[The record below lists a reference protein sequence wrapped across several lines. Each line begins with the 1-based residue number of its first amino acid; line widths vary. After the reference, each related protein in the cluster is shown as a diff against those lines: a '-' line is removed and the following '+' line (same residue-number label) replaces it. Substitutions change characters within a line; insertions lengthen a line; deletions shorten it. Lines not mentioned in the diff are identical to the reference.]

1 MDPQFVQ
8 QLQSC
13 LEQIATPSGTE
24 GIKAATQ
31 ALNDQFYRSPLA
43 IPGLFEILT
52 TCGTPAVRQLSA
64 VELRKRV
71 SAGKRKHW
79 KKLGSSMRDAI
90 KSRLLEIV
98 VSEPVP
104 ITRHSIARV
113 ISEVAEYE
121 LPEKAWPQLL
131 GFLMKATDSPVAQE
145 REVAIFT
152 LSNLMD
158 TVVETF
164 AENLPQIYAL
174 FAKTLQ
180 DPESLEVRV
189 TTVQAL
195 GRVAEYIEVDEDASI
210 ASFQAMIPQMLVVI
224 GQTLEAGDESAAKKG
239 FDTLETLLI
248 IEVPLINAHFNQVV
262 QFNTTVG
269 SNKALDESQRLMAL
283 NCLLWTIKFKK
294 SKIASMDLIKPIV
307 DSLITIGAEDEPE
320 DPEDDSVARTA
331 FRCLDTLSTSLSPQ
345 AVFPALFARIQEC
358 FASPDPT
365 LRKAAVMALG
375 VTVEGCSLFIQPH
388 IDQLWPFI
396 DSGLEDSDPRVRRA
410 ACTALSCICEMLVD
424 ECASR
429 HQTLVPRVSALLNDP
444 ACQRNA
450 MTALDGLLEV
460 LDDQTI
466 GLYLN
471 PLMERLLPMID
482 TAPPKLKGTVV
493 GAIGSAAYAAKGAFE
508 PYFDV
513 CMQHITPFLSLKAE
527 GEEQELRGVAQDT
540 VGTLAS
546 AVGKEKFRPFLDACL
561 NIAFEA
567 IDLNSPSL
575 RECSMIFFGTLA
587 KVYESEFVTYLPR
600 VMPAVFA
607 SLGQAEEDDGS
618 VLTSEMIKGFQ
629 PADDEEDEAEEDPN
643 FVDIDDVDLDD
654 DDLMKTTTAIA
665 VEKSVAADAVSELF
679 EYTRTHFLPYL
690 EQSIKSLAPLLAH
703 FYPTTRKAAATTL
716 LSFIT
721 VAHEITNPPKFEP
734 GIANIHMPGD
744 VRKLV
749 DLIMPEIMVVWR
761 SEDECD
767 VVSDLCS
774 SLSSVISTVGA
785 GMVAPAYLD
794 ETCSLIIAI
803 LERKSPA
810 QLDGDFD
817 DASATGDL
825 SEVESSL
832 IGCAADLVGTYATVL
847 GADFAQ
853 AFGQFLPCM
862 AKYYDPCFSPTDRN
876 NAIGS
881 LAEVINGLGA
891 AVGPFT
897 EQLLPL
903 GLKATKDEDVEVRSN
918 AAFFVGSL
926 AYWTPVDISSQ
937 YLSILECLQP
947 LFTVLDDPSREKSE
961 RAKDNAAGA
970 IARMILKNKAA
981 LPLDQVLPVFFEAL
995 PLKQDFAES
1004 SKCFEALFELIQQS
1018 HPLVEAHFEH
1028 ILAVFAHVL
1037 QNSVPAVSEE
1047 KAMIPAETRD
1057 QLVTLLRQLN
1067 TRVPDQLAACGLTQ
1081 FLS

>member
-1 MDPQFVQ
+1 
-8 QLQSC
+8 
-13 LEQIATPSGTE
+13 
-24 GIKAATQ
+24 
-31 ALNDQFYRSPLA
+31 
-43 IPGLFEILT
+43 
-52 TCGTPAVRQLSA
+52 
-64 VELRKRV
+64 
-71 SAGKRKHW
+71 
-79 KKLGSSMRDAI
+79 
-90 KSRLLEIV
+90 
-98 VSEPVP
+98 
-104 ITRHSIARV
+104 
-113 ISEVAEYE
+113 
-121 LPEKAWPQLL
+121 
-131 GFLMKATDSPVAQE
+131 
-145 REVAIFT
+145 
-152 LSNLMD
+152 
-158 TVVETF
+158 
-164 AENLPQIYAL
+164 
-174 FAKTLQ
+174 
-180 DPESLEVRV
+180 
-189 TTVQAL
+189 
-195 GRVAEYIEVDEDASI
+195 
-210 ASFQAMIPQMLVVI
+210 
-224 GQTLEAGDESAAKKG
+224 
-239 FDTLETLLI
+239 
-248 IEVPLINAHFNQVV
+248 
-262 QFNTTVG
+262 
-269 SNKALDESQRLMAL
+269 
-283 NCLLWTIKFKK
+283 
-294 SKIASMDLIKPIV
+294 
-307 DSLITIGAEDEPE
+307 
-320 DPEDDSVARTA
+320 
-331 FRCLDTLSTSLSPQ
+331 
-345 AVFPALFARIQEC
+345 
-358 FASPDPT
+358 
-365 LRKAAVMALG
+365 
-375 VTVEGCSLFIQPH
+375 
-388 IDQLWPFI
+388 
-396 DSGLEDSDPRVRRA
+396 
-410 ACTALSCICEMLVD
+410 
-424 ECASR
+424 
-429 HQTLVPRVSALLNDP
+429 
-444 ACQRNA
+444 

-466 GLYLN
+466 GFTST
-471 PLMERLLPMID
+471 PHGTPVTHDD
-482 TAPPKLKGTVV
+482 TAPPKLKALLSVLSGPRLRC
-493 GAIGSAAYAAKGAFE
+493 KGAFE
-508 PYFDV
+508 PYFDALLGR
-513 CMQHITPFLSLKAE
+513 MSQH
-527 GEEQELRGVAQDT
+527 
-540 VGTLAS
+540 
-546 AVGKEKFRPFLDACL
+546 
-561 NIAFEA
+561 AFEA

-629 PADDEEDEAEEDPN
+629 PADDEEDEAEEDPTLPPLQSPLKSQSRPMRVRVVRVHQDSLLTLLGA
-643 FVDIDDVDLDD
+643 VDQ
-654 DDLMKTTTAIA
+654 
-665 VEKSVAADAVSELF
+665 ELG
-679 EYTRTHFLPYL
+679 
-690 EQSIKSLAPLLAH
+690 PLLAH

-817 DASATGDL
+817 DASAT
-825 SEVESSL
+825 
-832 IGCAADLVGTYATVL
+832 
-847 GADFAQ
+847 

-981 LPLDQVLPVFFEAL
+981 LPLDQ
-995 PLKQDFAES
+995 QDFAES

-1047 KAMIPAETRD
+1047 KAMIQRKPETNWLRYCD
-1057 QLVTLLRQLN
+1057 NSILEYPINSRMWLDSIPLMISHSISSEEKDKKHQIADNHPLPPRFMTIPLNASLFTRPIYLQLLPRICTRELWTLRSSPIEVAMGAIDNVNLQAMG
-1067 TRVPDQLAACGLTQ
+1067 VAAAAHKPQYLQVALISILVSVISIPSLPICQAPILCNDHEQTHRSSTPSFAGEGNQ
-1081 FLS
+1081 

>member
-8 QLQSC
+8 QLQTC
-13 LEQIATPSGTE
+13 LEQIATPTGTD
-24 GIKAATQ
+24 GIKTATQ
-31 ALNDQFYRSPLA
+31 ALNEQFYRSPLA

-52 TCGTPAVRQLSA
+52 TSATPAVRQLSA

-79 KKLGSSMRDAI
+79 KKLDQSIRSAI
-90 KSRLLEIV
+90 KSRLLEII
-98 VSEPVP
+98 VSEPVA

-113 ISEVAEYE
+113 ISEIAEYE

-131 GFLMKATDSPVAQE
+131 DFLIKATDSPAAHE
-145 REVAIFT
+145 REIAIFT

-158 TVVETF
+158 TVVDSF

-195 GRVAEYIEVDEDASI
+195 GRVAEYIEPDEEASI

-224 GQTLEAGDESAAKKG
+224 GQTLEAGNETAAKKG

-248 IEVPLINAHFNQVV
+248 IEVPLINVHFAQVV
-262 QFNTTVG
+262 QFNATIG
-269 SNKALDESQRLMAL
+269 NNKALDESQRIMAL

-294 SKIASMDLIKPIV
+294 SKIASLDLIKPIV
-307 DSLITIGAEDEPE
+307 DSLITIGAEDEPD

-331 FRCLDTLSTSLSPQ
+331 FRCLDALSTSLSPQ
-345 AVFPALFARIQEC
+345 AVFPALYARIQEC
-358 FASPDPT
+358 FHNPDPT

-410 ACTALSCICEMLVD
+410 ACTALSCVCEMLVD

-429 HQTLVPRVSALLNDP
+429 HQVLVPRVSALLNDP

-460 LDDQTI
+460 FDDQTI
-466 GLYLN
+466 GIYLH
-471 PLMERLLPMID
+471 PLMERLVPMID
-482 TAPPKLKGTVV
+482 SAPPKLKGTVV

-508 PYFDV
+508 PYFDA
-513 CMQHITPFLSLKAE
+513 CMQRITPFLSLKAE
-527 GEEQELRGVAQDT
+527 GDEMELRGVAQDT
-540 VGTLAS
+540 IGTLAS
-546 AVGKEKFRPFLDACL
+546 AVGKEKFRPFLEGCL

-587 KVYESEFVTYLPR
+587 KVYETEFVTYLPR

-607 SLGQAEEDDGS
+607 SLGQPEEDDGTS
-618 VLTSEMIKGFQ
+618 LPSEMIKGFT
-629 PADDEEDEAEEDPN
+629 PADDDEEEAEDDAD
-643 FVDIDDVDLDD
+643 FADIDDVDLDD
-654 DDLMKTTTAIA
+654 DELMKTTTAVA

-679 EYTRTHFLPYL
+679 EYTKASFLPYL
-690 EQSIKSLAPLLAH
+690 ENSIKSLTPLLTH

-716 LSFIT
+716 LSFISI
-721 VAHEITNPPKFEP
+721 AHEIGDSPKPEP
-734 GIANIHMPGD
+734 GIANVQMSDD
-744 VRKLV
+744 VCKLV
-749 DLIMPEIMVVWR
+749 DIIVPEIMCVWR
-761 SEDECD
+761 GEDECD
-767 VVSDLCS
+767 VVSDICS

-785 GMVAPAYLD
+785 GVVAPTYLD
-794 ETCSLIIAI
+794 ETCRLVLTI
-803 LERKSPA
+803 LERKSTA
-810 QLDGDFD
+810 QLDGDFEES
-817 DASATGDL
+817 SATGDL

-832 IGCAADLVGTYATVL
+832 IGCATDLVGTLATVL

-853 AFGQFLPCM
+853 VFQQFLPCV
-862 AKYYDPCFSPTDRN
+862 AKYYDACYSPTDRN

-881 LAEVINGLGA
+881 LAEVINGLGSA
-891 AVGPFT
+891 ISPFT

-903 GLKATKDEDVEVRSN
+903 GLRAAKDDDVEVRSN
-918 AAFFVGSL
+918 AAFFLGSL
-926 AYWTPVDISSQ
+926 AYWTDVDISGH
-937 YLSILECLQP
+937 YMSILESLQP
-947 LFTVLDDPSREKSE
+947 LLTVLDDSSREKNE

-970 IARMILKNKAA
+970 MARLILKNKSA
-981 LPLDQVLPVFFEAL
+981 LPLDRVLPVFFEAL

-1004 SKCFEALFELIQQS
+1004 AKCFDAVLELIQHQ
-1018 HPLVEAHFEH
+1018 HPLIPAHFDH
-1028 ILAVFAHVL
+1028 ILAVISHVL
-1037 QNSVPAVSEE
+1037 QNSPPAVAEE
-1047 KAMIPAETRD
+1047 KSMIPTETREK
-1057 QLVTLLRQLN
+1057 LITLLRQLN
-1067 TRVPDQLAACGLTQ
+1067 GQVSDQLAARGLTQ
-1081 FLS
+1081 YL

>member
-13 LEQIATPSGTE
+13 LEQIATPSGTD

-104 ITRHSIARV
+104 ITRHAIARV

-158 TVVETF
+158 TVVDSF

-262 QFNTTVG
+262 QFNASVG
-269 SNKALDESQRLMAL
+269 SNKALDESQRIMAL

-331 FRCLDTLSTSLSPQ
+331 FRCLDALSTSLSPQ

-396 DSGLEDSDPRVRRA
+396 DSGLEDSDSRVRRA

-460 LDDQTI
+460 FDDQTI

-471 PLMERLLPMID
+471 PLMERL
-482 TAPPKLKGTVV
+482 GTVV

-513 CMQHITPFLSLKAE
+513 CMQHITPFLSL
-527 GEEQELRGVAQDT
+527 RP
-540 VGTLAS
+540 
-546 AVGKEKFRPFLDACL
+546 KEKNRSSGRRSRHSRYISLCCGQGKIQALLGRML

-587 KVYESEFVTYLPR
+587 KVYESSSDYYRELCP
-600 VMPAVFA
+600 PC
-607 SLGQAEEDDGS
+607 L
-618 VLTSEMIKGFQ
+618 L
-629 PADDEEDEAEEDPN
+629 
-643 FVDIDDVDLDD
+643 
-654 DDLMKTTTAIA
+654 
-665 VEKSVAADAVSELF
+665 SVAADAVSELF

-690 EQSIKSLAPLLAH
+690 EQSIKSLTPLLAH

-721 VAHEITNPPKFEP
+721 MPRNHKSPKFEP

-749 DLIMPEIMVVWR
+749 DLICPKSWCLA
-761 SEDECD
+761 DD

-803 LERKSPA
+803 WKESRLPNSMLISSAPMPLFLGPISRKPSDNSCLA
-810 QLDGDFD
+810 
-817 DASATGDL
+817 
-825 SEVESSL
+825 
-832 IGCAADLVGTYATVL
+832 
-847 GADFAQ
+847 
-853 AFGQFLPCM
+853 

-926 AYWTPVDISSQ
+926 AYWTPFDISSQ
-937 YLSILECLQP
+937 YLGILECLQP
-947 LFTVLDDPSREKSE
+947 LFTVPDDSSREKSE

-1004 SKCFEALFELIQQS
+1004 SKCFEAF
-1018 HPLVEAHFEH
+1018 H
-1028 ILAVFAHVL
+1028 ILWLRLTSNTSWPSLPTSF
-1037 QNSVPAVSEE
+1037 
-1047 KAMIPAETRD
+1047 K
-1057 QLVTLLRQLN
+1057 TLSRRFGGEGNDSIGNPRPIGRTLRQLN
-1067 TRVPDQLAACGLTQ
+1067 TRVPDQLAACGLTK

>member
-1 MDPQFVQ
+1 MDPQFVP
-8 QLQSC
+8 QLQAC
-13 LEQIATPSGTE
+13 LEQIATPSGTD

-31 ALNDQFYRSPLA
+31 ALNEQFYRSPLA

-52 TCGTPAVRQLSA
+52 TCNTPAVRQLSA

-79 KKLGSSMRDAI
+79 KKLQSSMRDAI

-113 ISEVAEYE
+113 IAEIAEYE

-131 GFLMKATDSPVAQE
+131 GFLIKATDSPVAQE

-152 LSNLMD
+152 LSSLMD
-158 TVVETF
+158 TVVDSF

-195 GRVAEYIEVDEDASI
+195 GRVAEYIEADEESSI

-224 GQTLEAGDESAAKKG
+224 GQTLEAGDENGAKKG

-248 IEVPLINAHFNQVV
+248 IEVPLINAHFQQVV
-262 QFNTTVG
+262 QFNATIG
-269 SNKALDESQRLMAL
+269 NNKNLDESQRIMAL

-331 FRCLDTLSTSLSPQ
+331 FRCLDALSTSLSPQ
-345 AVFPALFARIQEC
+345 AVFPALYARIQEC
-358 FASPDPT
+358 FRSPDPSM
-365 LRKAAVMALG
+365 RKAAVMALG

-396 DSGLEDSDPRVRRA
+396 DTSLEDNDPRVRRA

-429 HQTLVPRVSALLNDP
+429 HEILVPRVSALLNDP
-444 ACQRNA
+444 TCQRNA

-466 GLYLN
+466 GLYLH
-471 PLMERLLPMID
+471 PLMERLVPMID
-482 TAPPKLKGTVV
+482 SAPPKLKGTVV

-513 CMQHITPFLSLKAE
+513 CMQHITPFLSLKGE
-527 GEEQELRGVAQDT
+527 GDEQELRGVAQDT

-546 AVGKEKFRPFLDACL
+546 AVGKEKFRPFLDGCL

-567 IDLNSPSL
+567 IELNSPSL

-587 KVYESEFVTYLPR
+587 KVYEAEFVAYLPR

-618 VLTSEMIKGFQ
+618 VLPSEMIKGFKA
-629 PADDEEDEAEEDPN
+629 ADDEEDEAEEDSE
-643 FVDIDDVDLDD
+643 FVDVDDVDLDD
-654 DDLMKTTTAIA
+654 DELMKTTTAVA

-679 EYTRTHFLPYL
+679 EYTKASFLPYL
-690 EQSIKSLAPLLAH
+690 ETSIKSLTPLLTH

-721 VAHEITNPPKFEP
+721 IAYEITDSPKLEP
-734 GIANIHMPGD
+734 GIANINLPDD
-744 VRKLV
+744 VRKLI
-749 DLIMPEIMVVWR
+749 DLVIPEIMSVWR
-761 SEDECD
+761 GEDECD

-785 GMVAPAYLD
+785 GVVAPTYLD
-794 ETCSLIIAI
+794 EVCTLILTI
-803 LERKSPA
+803 LERKSTA
-810 QLDGDFD
+810 QLDSDFEE
-817 DASATGDL
+817 ASATGDL
-825 SEVESSL
+825 SEVESNL
-832 IGCAADLVGTYATVL
+832 IGCAADLVGTFATVL

-853 AFGQFLPCM
+853 AFQQFLPGVS
-862 AKYYDPCFSPTDRN
+862 KYYDPCYSPTDRN

-903 GLKATKDEDVEVRSN
+903 GLKATKDDDVEVRSN
-918 AAFFVGSL
+918 AAFFLGSL
-926 AYWTPVDISSQ
+926 AFWTPLDLSSH
-937 YLSILECLQP
+937 YMTILESLQP
-947 LFTVLDDPSREKSE
+947 LFIVNDDPAREKSE

-970 IARMILKNKAA
+970 VARLILKNKAA

-995 PLKQDFAES
+995 PLKQDFAEA
-1004 SKCFEALFELIQQS
+1004 SKCFDALFELIHAA
-1018 HPLVEAHFEH
+1018 HPLVQTHFDH
-1028 ILAVFAHVL
+1028 ILNVFSHAL
-1037 QNSVPAVSEE
+1037 QNSGPAVPDE
-1047 KAMIPAETRD
+1047 KAVVPPETRD
-1057 QLVTLLRQLN
+1057 QLVGLLRHLHSQ
-1067 TRVPDQLAACGLTQ
+1067 VPDQIQAHGLAAYIQ
-1081 FLS
+1081 